1 VAGLACWLLALTCGT
16 RRGELAG
23 LRWSD
28 VDLDRSTLSIVSQH
42 TTDAE
47 HA

>member
-1 VAGLACWLLALTCGT
+1 LDMVTGL

-28 VDLDRSTLSIVSQH
+28 IDFGEDDYQSYSG
-42 TTDAE
+42 E
-47 HA
+47 